1 MAELRPKKRI
11 MVGKE
16 REKQEMEREKGIS
29 KCSNT
34 LLVDIHKYTLLYVCK
49 IT

>member
-1 MAELRPKKRI
+1 

-16 REKQEMEREKGIS
+16 REKQEVAREKGIS

-34 LLVDIHKYTLLYVCK
+34 LLVDIIHKYTLLYVK
-49 IT
+49 